1 MEFVEKY
8 TRVDD
13 DDNNIFSDEN
23 VDDEEVV
30 DDIGFIDDLYIE
42 QSICNYQPIKNITK
56 PKEVAMQEDINF
68 GVFDEQSGPENYVFD
83 YDEFKNFD
91 KRTDGFKNDLYIC
104 EKNSADSFY
113 FSILYWLRFELTGK
127 RDFATDLRLSKMIF
141 LLNYLRDWIY

>member
-1 MEFVEKY
+1 MTFIHVYILIKKY

-42 QSICNYQPIKNITK
+42 QSICNYPPIKNITK
-56 PKEVAMQEDINF
+56 PKEVAMQKDIHF

-83 YDEFKNFD
+83 YDEFKSFD
-91 KRTDGFKNDLYIC
+91 KRTDGFKNDLYIY
-104 EKNSADSFY
+104 EKNSAESFY
-113 FSILYWLRFELTGK
+113 FSILY
-127 RDFATDLRLSKMIF
+127 
-141 LLNYLRDWIY
+141 

>member
-42 QSICNYQPIKNITK
+42 QSICNYPPIKNITK

-68 GVFDEQSGPENYVFD
+68 GVFDE
-83 YDEFKNFD
+83 
-91 KRTDGFKNDLYIC
+91 
-104 EKNSADSFY
+104 
-113 FSILYWLRFELTGK
+113 
-127 RDFATDLRLSKMIF
+127 
-141 LLNYLRDWIY
+141 